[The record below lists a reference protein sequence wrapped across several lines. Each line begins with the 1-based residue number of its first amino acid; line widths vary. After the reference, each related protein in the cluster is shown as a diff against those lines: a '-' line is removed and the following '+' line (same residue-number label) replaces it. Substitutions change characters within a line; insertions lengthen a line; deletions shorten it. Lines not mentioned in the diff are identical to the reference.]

1 MGYSVVVSS
10 IVKEEEGGKT
20 SAESKSDSA
29 LNSYV
34 VIAGYR

>member
-1 MGYSVVVSS
+1 MGYSLGVSS

-20 SAESKSDSA
+20 SAESKSDSV
-29 LNSYV
+29 LNRYV